1 MRIFIICILLGSLLS
16 EGFGQQMGCTDPLAV
31 NFDVNAVV
39 NDGSC
44 RYTPIVHSPP
54 FAFELP
60 AEVRET
66 SGLVFHNGN
75 LWTHNDSGD
84 GPLLYALDTSSAQV
98 VARLTLSN
106 ATAVDWEEITSD
118 EEYLY
123 IGDFGNNTGNRRDL
137 VIYRIK
143 LDALPKEGNAKAKAD
158 KINFYYPEQKDFK
171 KSKTHSFDC
180 EAFISYNGSLYL
192 FTKDRGQQNTQLYR
206 LPATPGNHAA
216 EFIAGFNSGGLITGA
231 SLNMDDNEL
240 ILVGY
245 VQKVWTPFIWIFN
258 DFEEDNFFSGNK
270 RRIDLVNLL
279 TTQTEAVC
287 YMTNKR
293 YWISAES
300 SPTFSARV
308 FSFDSSPWT
317 DSITQNVKGREL
329 NKTDLNML
337 PASDG
342 GWGSLV
348 VRSQVKREVR
358 LDISD
363 PHGKLLHRSVLILNR
378 NKDYEVSLQ
387 GIDIPGDEIIVLL
400 ISGRKHMTRAFKK

>member
-1 MRIFIICILLGSLLS
+1 MRIFILFFLLGSFLFD
-16 EGFGQQMGCTDPLAV
+16 GFGQQAGCTDPLAL
-31 NFDVNAVV
+31 NFDARAVV

-66 SGLVFHNGN
+66 SGLVFHHGK

-84 GPLLYALDTSSAQV
+84 GPVLYALDTSSAQI

-123 IGDFGNNTGNRRDL
+123 IGDFGNNSGTRRDL

-143 LDALPKEGNAKAKAD
+143 LDALPTDGNAKAKAD
-158 KINFYYPEQKDFK
+158 KIYFHYPEQMDFK

-180 EAFISYNGSLYL
+180 EAFISYNDSLYL
-192 FTKDRGQQNTQLYR
+192 FTKDRGQQHTQLYR
-206 LPATPGNHAA
+206 LPAAPGNHAA
-216 EFIAGFNSGGLITGA
+216 ELITEFPSGGLVTGA
-231 SLNMDDNEL
+231 SHNVDDNEL

-245 VQKVWTPFIWIFN
+245 VQKVWTPFLWIFN

-270 RRIDLVNLL
+270 RRIDLVNLV

-287 YMTNKR
+287 HLGNKR
-293 YWISAES
+293 YMISAES

-308 FSFDSSPWT
+308 FRFDSSPWT
-317 DSITQNVKGREL
+317 DSVSENIKGKEL
-329 NKTDLNML
+329 NKTELNL
-337 PASDG
+337 VPSPEG

-348 VRSQVKREVR
+348 VRSEVKRMIR
-358 LDISD
+358 
-363 PHGKLLHRSVLILNR
+363 
-378 NKDYEVSLQ
+378 
-387 GIDIPGDEIIVLL
+387 IDINDTDDKLVYRSSLKLDRNVPAEVPLDGLTISGNRLVVTLV
-400 ISGRKHMTRAFKK
+400 SGRKHLRREFTK